1 MDVINGKFA
10 ATNDPTKG
18 PVFGLE
24 DLTIGY
30 DNHALGVPRLSRSV
44 IGGAYSLPKEYNE
57 SDVNGFG
64 LLAETTSF
72 TWDDLE
78 VFYYDSELQL
88 SLSPTKIKKCPCHIS
103 TYVAKCHQIYNLIR
117 QKDSMLCWFS
127 IQKFT

>member
-1 MDVINGKFA
+1 MLYFLGPRLRPISSTSAFLFSLNNVLGLSPFTIDVINGRFA

-30 DNHALGVPRLSRSV
+30 DNHVLGVPRLSRSV

-64 LLAETTSF
+64 LLAETTYF

-88 SLSPTKIKKCPCHIS
+88 PLSPTK
-103 TYVAKCHQIYNLIR
+103 
-117 QKDSMLCWFS
+117 
-127 IQKFT
+127 